1 MTGQFDA
8 AWNISMNQVTFVLG
22 SVQTYYLPSL
32 AGAKSAGERSRQI
45 RGMLLVATLATVP
58 AIVTLAALKPLAV
71 SLLYSHA
78 FTGSPDFLRWTL
90 LGDYLKVGAW
100 VLATPMLATR
110 DVKAFFLLDLLTH
123 ATFFFSAAGLMR
135 FLEPAESA
143 SIGFLISYAV
153 YFVLCYAYARTRHGF
168 RFGVLAS
175 SAWLTGL
182 LLVVGTSASTWSD
195 PSVSFAK
202 SATWIVLG
210 LSFSAGFA
218 VHLRRRSA

>member
-1 MTGQFDA
+1 
-8 AWNISMNQVTFVLG
+8 
-22 SVQTYYLPSL
+22 
-32 AGAKSAGERSRQI
+32 
-45 RGMLLVATLATVP
+45 
-58 AIVTLAALKPLAV
+58 
-71 SLLYSHA
+71 
-78 FTGSPDFLRWTL
+78 
-90 LGDYLKVGAW
+90 
-100 VLATPMLATR
+100 MLATR